1 MNPVILASRRE
12 QNSVAPHP
20 GNVDVFSGLD
30 GHPTPTSLYKDPHNG
45 NGVTSRM
52 GLVKD
57 SETLSTNPAAVSR
70 TDKHTD
76 ATRRVPNAGVRA
88 DRGRLSG
95 TVDRLKNT
103 ETSTARIPV
112 ADTRS
117 FRRHKSPFHASKA
130 LSLIEA

>member
-12 QNSVAPHP
+12 HISVAPHQ
-20 GNVDVFSGLD
+20 GNVDVFSGMD
-30 GHPTPTSLYKDPHNG
+30 GHQIPTSLYKDPHNG
-45 NGVTSRM
+45 HGVTSRM

-95 TVDRLKNT
+95 TVDRFKNT

-112 ADTRS
+112 ADTVAQPG
-117 FRRHKSPFHASKA
+117 KMAA
-130 LSLIEA
+130 VV